1 MLKYENNLLKIN
13 SKNITSSDSII
24 KLESDIDASI
34 LGVLILSDGSK
45 KVIEFIKAD
54 DCYLARLV
62 ITEEDIHLLSASKF
76 HIELINAEFQK
87 SSNFVTFKFNINAIK
102 LDIKKRICDEYKE
115 ILTRFAKLESK
126 VNDLKSSKV
135 LDGVNI
141 VNKDLIQPGMIPV
154 AIDNKGNFVALYPF
168 SNNIS
173 EVNGQH
179 AVNGA
184 VVIDASVIEYKLK
197 GISVETALQNQADA
211 IVALKNVLDEI
222 VESQKELSK
231 RLNNLDYKIE
241 QHINNGI
248 I

>member
-1 MLKYENNLLKIN
+1 MLKYENNLLKLKN
-13 SKNITSSDSII
+13 KNITSSDSII
-24 KLESDIDASI
+24 KLESDVEASI

-45 KVIEFIKAD
+45 KVIEFVKAD
-54 DCYLARLV
+54 DHYLARLI

-76 HIELINAEFQK
+76 YIELINAEFQK
-87 SSNFVTFKFNINAIK
+87 SSNLVSFKFNIESIK
-102 LDIKKRICDEYKE
+102 LDIKKRISDEYKE
-115 ILTRFAKLESK
+115 LLTRFAKLESK
-126 VNDLKSSKV
+126 VNDLKTSKV

-141 VNKDLIQPGMIPV
+141 VNKTLIQPGMIPV

-168 SNNIS
+168 ANNIT

-179 AVNGA
+179 AVNG
-184 VVIDASVIEYKLK
+184 VVVVNASMIEYKLK

-222 VESQKELSK
+222 VESQKDISN